1 MSDLLFSPVFKRRD
15 VSANV
20 IMTAA
25 DGFYD
30 GQCFLDSPEQ
40 IAYISSTRI
49 KNYSHKVLAE

>member
-1 MSDLLFSPVFKRRD
+1 

-25 DGFYD
+25 DDFCD
-30 GQCFLDSPEQ
+30 GQCFLDSPGQ
-40 IAYISSTRI
+40 IAYISSTCK